1 MYQFTKLKMDK
12 LQTWISVGGW
22 EFSDPGPTRNT
33 MVRHGKQKG
42 EPCCLI
48 ASALKF
54 MAQYG
59 FQSMDLDWE
68 YSATPE
74 RGGRESDT
82 ADQVSLVKE
91 MRKGFDVKQSEW
103 RYLNEGLPAGSS
115 GPPAA
120 VGNTTTASNSGPP
133 IPFVNNTATGNT
145 TGSLG
150 PADERFYER
159 FFECW
164 FKSNPVTP

>member
-1 MYQFTKLKMDK
+1 MASK
-12 LQTWISVGGW
+12 
-22 EFSDPGPTRNT
+22 
-33 MVRHGKQKG
+33 KG
-42 EPCCLI
+42 NRAAFI

-59 FQSMDLDWE
+59 FQGMDLDWE

-91 MRKGFDVKQSEW
+91 MRKGFDVKQIEW
-103 RYLNEGLPAGSS
+103 RYLNEGPPAGSS

-145 TGSLG
+145 NDSTR
-150 PADERFYER
+150 PRR
-159 FFECW
+159 
-164 FKSNPVTP
+164 